1 MSTTPLLTDC
11 DIKAMR
17 ETVTEHFTQRATIAR
32 LPADT
37 DDGMGGQ
44 VDASYVV
51 VATDV
56 PCSAYRMS
64 MKQQEAVR
72 HITTQVAWNVM
83 LVGGTDV
90 RKNDRVTVSGQVF
103 MLLDLQP
110 QLINE
115 VVIPALGVQVI

>member
-1 MSTTPLLTDC
+1 MSTTALLTDC
-11 DIKAMR
+11 DISAMR

-56 PCSAYRMS
+56 PCSAYRAS
-64 MKQQEAVR
+64 MKQQEAAR
-72 HITTQVAWNVM
+72 HLTTQTLWNVQ
-83 LVGGTDV
+83 LLGGTDV

-115 VVIPALGVQVI
+115 VVIPALGVQVV

>member
-11 DIKAMR
+11 DIAAMR
-17 ETVTEHFTQRATIAR
+17 ETVTEHFTQRATIER

-37 DDGMGGQ
+37 GDGMGGQ